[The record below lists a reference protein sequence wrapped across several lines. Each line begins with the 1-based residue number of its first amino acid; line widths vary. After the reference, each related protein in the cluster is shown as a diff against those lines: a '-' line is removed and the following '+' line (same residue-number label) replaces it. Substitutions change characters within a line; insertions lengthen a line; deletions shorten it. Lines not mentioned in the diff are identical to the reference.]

1 MSVKDVVERWLT
13 KEHDYERPR
22 RGQIRQGKILKIDEY
37 GITVDL
43 DLKRDGFVPRT
54 DLDRLGEEATSSLE
68 LGQEVT
74 ARILRLEDQ
83 DGNLVLSLY
92 QARFEKDWTR
102 AQELLESGDVR
113 QGEVVEYN
121 RGGLVV
127 EFGPLR
133 GFVPASHL
141 VAMKRGRLSPDQRE
155 EKLKAYVGQELPLRV
170 IEVNRNR
177 RRLILSERLAREQ
190 IREQSMERLL
200 NELVE
205 GQVVRGTVRRLR
217 PFGAFVDLGGA
228 DGLIHISELAWRQV
242 RHPREVLQVGDE
254 IDVYVLRLDH
264 ERKRIGLS
272 LKRLQPNPWTL
283 VDETYT
289 VDQLV
294 CGTATNVVDFGA
306 FVILDLGV
314 EGLVHISELA
324 DPSPSDPR
332 ELVKRGDELVLR
344 IVRIDSFRQRI
355 GLSLKAVSAQER
367 DEWLAQRADG
377 QSAETDESGDS
388 LSEGEQTPPPLRN
401 EVEKTKQG
409 GSEQVVGEKTGEVSP
424 PASVRQPED
433 EGLWGSLLRDVET
446 EEA

>member
-1 MSVKDVVERWLT
+1 
-13 KEHDYERPR
+13 
-22 RGQIRQGKILKIDEY
+22 
-37 GITVDL
+37 
-43 DLKRDGFVPRT
+43 
-54 DLDRLGEEATSSLE
+54 
-68 LGQEVT
+68 
-74 ARILRLEDQ
+74 
-83 DGNLVLSLY
+83 
-92 QARFEKDWTR
+92 
-102 AQELLESGDVR
+102 LLESGDVR

-409 GSEQVVGEKTGEVSP
+409 GSE
-424 PASVRQPED
+424 
-433 EGLWGSLLRDVET
+433 
-446 EEA
+446 